1 MQGLLQLLNQIS
13 DEFNKDLDPD
23 LMLQRVV
30 DMTVTHFDASGG
42 SVLLFDHDLRVSQYI
57 LQQRNLS
64 QNEAQQVVGRVLD
77 DGFAGWMVKHE
88 HGDIINNTQT
98 DLRWL
103 TYHNQPYAA
112 RSVMGAP
119 MKRRSRTIGIITIHH
134 ATKAYHFEPED
145 LKLLSAIAGQA
156 AIALENAQLF
166 RQKEQERAT
175 LSAIINGSQDAV
187 IVTEEETQKVILLNP
202 AAEHALQI
210 KPNTWL
216 GQPLRAVTPVKK
228 LAEFIKDG
236 APTDKGLDLPD
247 GRNMLVS
254 IISVPD
260 VGKLTLLH
268 DISTLKA
275 LDQMKSEFVTTF
287 THDLSAPLAAIKGYV
302 NLVEM
307 DGSLSPRQQE
317 DLDIIRKA
325 INQMSTLIKDLIE
338 LTRLESLKDF
348 FTCPISLEE
357 MVDNAYRN
365 YQHIA
370 EAKHINLSLTRKA
383 QHLAT
388 YGNPTLVSRAIEN
401 LVENAI
407 KYTKP
412 QGTVTLSL
420 VKDGS
425 NAKVTVQDT
434 GIGIPGNNV
443 DMVFD
448 KFFRAHTPAMDE
460 IPGSG
465 LGLSIVKAIVERHG
479 GNISVE
485 SQENVGSTFTL
496 SLPLVSNGI

>member
-1 MQGLLQLLNQIS
+1 MQGLLQLLNQVS
-13 DEFNKDLDPD
+13 EELNKDLDPD

-30 DMTVTHFDASGG
+30 NMAVKHFEASGG
-42 SVLLFDHDLRVSQYI
+42 SVVLFDDDKHVSQYL
-57 LQQRNLS
+57 LQQRGLS
-64 QNEAQQVVGRVLD
+64 QDEAQQVVGHVMD
-77 DGFAGWMVKHE
+77 DGFAGWMVEHG

-103 TYHNQPYAA
+103 TYNNQPYAA
-112 RSVMGAP
+112 RSVMGVP
-119 MKRRSRTIGIITIHH
+119 MKRRNRTIGVITIHH
-134 ATKAYHFEPED
+134 AAKPYHFEPED

-166 RQKEQERAT
+166 RQKEKERAT
-175 LSAIINGSQDAV
+175 LSAIIDGSQDAV
-187 IVTEEETQKVILLNP
+187 IVTEEDTQNVILLNP

-210 KPNTWL
+210 KPGTWL
-216 GQPLRAVTPVKK
+216 GHPLHSVTPVKK
-228 LAEFIKDG
+228 LAELIVDG

-254 IISVPD
+254 VISIPD

-275 LDQMKSEFVTTF
+275 LDQMKSDFVTTF

-302 NLVEM
+302 NLVEI
-307 DGSLSPRQQE
+307 DGVLTERQAE
-317 DLDIIRKA
+317 DLNIMRTA
-325 INQMSTLIKDLIE
+325 LSQMSTLIRDLIE

-348 FTCPISLEE
+348 FTCSISLEE
-357 MVDNAYRN
+357 MVDSAYHN

-370 EAKHINLSLTRKA
+370 DTKQVRLSLSRGA
-383 QHLAT
+383 QHLVT
-388 YGNPTLVSRAIEN
+388 YGNPTLISRAVEN

-407 KYTKP
+407 KYTRP
-412 QGTVTLSL
+412 QGEVTLSL
-420 VKDGS
+420 AKDGA
-425 NAKVTVQDT
+425 NAVVAVQDT
-434 GIGIPGNNV
+434 GIGIPSDNV
-443 DMVFD
+443 NMVFD

-479 GNISVE
+479 GQVSVQ
-485 SQENVGSTFTL
+485 SQENIGSTFTV
-496 SLPLVSNGI
+496 SLPLVSNGF

>member
-1 MQGLLQLLNQIS
+1 MHGLLQLLNQIS
-13 DEFNKDLDPD
+13 EELNKDLNPD

-30 DMTVTHFDASGG
+30 HMTVTHFQASGG
-42 SVLLFDHDLRVSQYI
+42 SVVLFDEELRVSQYI
-57 LQQRNLS
+57 LQQRDLS
-64 QNEAQQVVGRVLD
+64 QDEAQQIVGRVMD
-77 DGFAGWMVKHE
+77 DGFAGWMIEHG

-119 MKRRSRTIGIITIHH
+119 IKRRNRTIGIITIHH
-134 ATKAYHFEPED
+134 ATEPYHFEPED

-156 AIALENAQLF
+156 AIALENAYLF
-166 RQKEQERAT
+166 RQKEKERAT
-175 LSAIINGSQDAV
+175 LSAIIDGSQDAIV
-187 IVTEEETQKVILLNP
+187 VTEEETQNIILLNP

-210 KPNTWL
+210 KPGTWL
-216 GQPLRAVTPVKK
+216 GQPLRSVTIVKK
-228 LAEFIKDG
+228 LADLIKDG
-236 APTDKGLDLPD
+236 ASTDKELDLPD

-275 LDQMKSEFVTTF
+275 LNQMKSEFVTTF
-287 THDLSAPLAAIKGYV
+287 THDLSAPLAAIKGYI
-302 NLVEM
+302 NLVEI
-307 DGSLSPRQQE
+307 DGALTERQQE
-317 DLDIIRKA
+317 DLNIIRTA

-348 FTCPISLEE
+348 FTCSISLEE

-365 YQHIA
+365 HQHIA
-370 EAKHINLSLTRKA
+370 DAKQIKLSLTREPI
-383 QHLAT
+383 HLVT
-388 YGNPTLVSRAIEN
+388 YGNPTLISRAVEN

-407 KYTKP
+407 KYTRP
-412 QGTVTLSL
+412 QGEVRLSL
-420 VKDGS
+420 TKEGT
-425 NAKVTVQDT
+425 NAIVAVQDT
-434 GIGIPGNNV
+434 GIGIPSDNV

-479 GNISVE
+479 GQISVE
-485 SQENVGSTFTL
+485 SQENVGSTFTV
-496 SLPLVSNGI
+496 SLPLVSNGF